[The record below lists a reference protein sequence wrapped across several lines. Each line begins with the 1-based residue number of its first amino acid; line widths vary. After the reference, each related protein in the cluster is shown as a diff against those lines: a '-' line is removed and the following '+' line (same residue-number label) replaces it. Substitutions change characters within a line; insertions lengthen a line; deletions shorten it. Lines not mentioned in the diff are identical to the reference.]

1 MAVQA
6 AKPEAKG
13 EAVALWVGAAVLFG
27 LGIWGT
33 RGGALA
39 EQYFAG
45 YLVEQSL
52 SVDNLFVF
60 ILVFRYFKTP
70 QLAQDKVRV
79 LHFCLNRARQQP
91 VRVHTCHQMLDTL
104 KIMAARCSKPSRLWQ
119 PDAYGSFLD
128 RCTSFCLALILHP
141 GMMSVVHRMNM

>member
-1 MAVQA
+1 MALQA

-13 EAVALWVGAAVLFG
+13 EAVALWIGAAVLFG

-79 LHFCLNRARQQP
+79 LYICKRRMNTDMLLAHWP
-91 VRVHTCHQMLDTL
+91 TTCP
-104 KIMAARCSKPSRLWQ
+104 CSSLP
-119 PDAYGSFLD
+119 PDAQN
-128 RCTSFCLALILHP
+128 P
-141 GMMSVVHRMNM
+141 